1 MKALI
6 LYLNRPVR
14 KSVRINFPLWSMV
27 YTILNKKR
35 IKAKRKRKNL
45 MPKIGQNYT
54 INEKNERRAYSVMLA
69 SRGEIKI
76 HEILAKS
83 DLIFKEEYIIPG
95 LCSSNGR
102 PLRFDFA
109 VFDDSGELAFL
120 IEYQGK

>member
-45 MPKIGQNYT
+45 MLKIGQNYT
-54 INEKNERRAYSVMLA
+54 INKKNERRAYSV
-69 SRGEIKI
+69 SKPWR
-76 HEILAKS
+76 
-83 DLIFKEEYIIPG
+83 
-95 LCSSNGR
+95 N
-102 PLRFDFA
+102 
-109 VFDDSGELAFL
+109 
-120 IEYQGK
+120 

>member
-1 MKALI
+1 
-6 LYLNRPVR
+6 
-14 KSVRINFPLWSMV
+14 MV
-27 YTILNKKR
+27 YIILNKKKT
-35 IKAKRKRKNL
+35 KAKRERKNL
-45 MPKIGQNYT
+45 MPKNGQNYT
-54 INEKNERRAYSVMLA
+54 INKKEWKEGLIVLA

-95 LCSSNGR
+95 LCSSNGK